1 MADKDKNKG
10 LRVVPESIQ
19 FLQEFQ
25 KAMAHCVSELGE
37 QGRRIM
43 LLEARTNANEQD
55 LTSFINTRE
64 ENSQAVTVGK
74 VTTLQGQVVELS
86 KANDSLGL
94 AMADMLDQLPDMV
107 KLCIEEQMEIR
118 EKS

>member
-25 KAMAHCVSELGE
+25 KAMAHCVKELSE

-43 LLEARTNANEQD
+43 LLEARTTAHELD
-55 LTSFINTRE
+55 LDKFINTRE
-64 ENSQAVTVGK
+64 ENSQAVTTDK
-74 VTTLQGQVVELS
+74 LTALQGQVIELS
-86 KANDSLGL
+86 KANDSLRL
-94 AMADMLDQLPDMV
+94 TMSDMLDQLPDMV
-107 KLCIEEQMEIR
+107 KLCIEEQAEIR